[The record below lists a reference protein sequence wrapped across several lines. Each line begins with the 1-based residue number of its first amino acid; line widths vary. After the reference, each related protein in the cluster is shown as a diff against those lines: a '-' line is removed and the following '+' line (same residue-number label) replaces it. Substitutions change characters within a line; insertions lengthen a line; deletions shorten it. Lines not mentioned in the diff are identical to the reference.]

1 MAKDTSVSIVF
12 AKRPTG
18 EIIPGETFRV
28 ETTPAPTEAD
38 LKDGEVL
45 FEAHY
50 LSLDPSMRVW
60 LRDTPSYLPPVQ
72 IGEVMRGISSGRIL
86 ASKNPALKAGDWAT
100 GFSGWKEISVLGP
113 QHVFPAPMMPGIE
126 GPDLVGALG
135 MTGLTAYLG
144 LENVGQLKEGEL
156 VVVSGAAGATGS
168 IVGQVSKL
176 KGCRVVGI
184 AGSEEKCAWLKQL
197 GFDEAL
203 NYKASDFRDQ
213 FLAATKDKIDVYWDN
228 VGGEILDMALG
239 QMKLRG
245 RVLKCGSIG
254 EYNGDSNPGEVMK
267 NLGRI
272 SSMRLRM
279 EGFIVLDWAAQFP
292 AAMKQLAFW
301 VSQGQVKSKNT
312 VVKGGLEKADQALAD
327 LFKGVNTGKLVVEIK
342 EPSSS

>member
-1 MAKDTSVSIVF
+1 MANDKNLSIVF

-28 ETTPAPTEAD
+28 ETKAAPTEAD

-45 FEAHY
+45 FESHY

-86 ASKNPALKAGDWAT
+86 ASKNPSLKVGDWAT
-100 GFSGWKEISVLGP
+100 GFSGWQQVAVLGP
-113 QHVFPAPMMPGIE
+113 QHVFQAPMMPGIE

-144 LENVGQLKEGEL
+144 LENIGQLKEGEL

-168 IVGQVSKL
+168 IVGQIAKL

-184 AGSEEKCAWLKQL
+184 AGSDEKCAWLKQL
-197 GFDEAL
+197 GFDDAL
-203 NYKASDFRDQ
+203 NYKASDFRQQ
-213 FLAATKDKIDVYWDN
+213 FLGATKGQIDVYWDN
-228 VGGEILDMALG
+228 VGGEILDLALG

-245 RVLKCGSIG
+245 RILKCGSIG
-254 EYNGDSNPGEVMK
+254 EYNGDKNPGEIMT

-292 AAMKQLAFW
+292 AAMKQMAIW
-301 VSQGQVKSKNT
+301 VVQGQVKSKNT

-327 LFKGVNTGKLVVEIK
+327 LFKGLNTGKLVVEVK
-342 EPSSS
+342 EPTSS

>member
-1 MAKDTSVSIVF
+1 MANDKNLSIVF

-28 ETTPAPTEAD
+28 ETKAAPTEAD

-45 FEAHY
+45 FESHY

-86 ASKNPALKAGDWAT
+86 ASKNPSLKVGDWAT
-100 GFSGWKEISVLGP
+100 GFSGWQQVAVLGP
-113 QHVFPAPMMPGIE
+113 QHVFQAPMMPGIE

-144 LENVGQLKEGEL
+144 LENIGQLKEGEL

-168 IVGQVSKL
+168 IVGQIAKL

-184 AGSEEKCAWLKQL
+184 AGSDEKCAWLKQL
-197 GFDEAL
+197 GFDDAL
-203 NYKASDFRDQ
+203 NYKASDFRQQ
-213 FLAATKDKIDVYWDN
+213 FLGATKTENGDNADVVA
-228 VGGEILDMALG
+228 VGGEILDLALG

-245 RVLKCGSIG
+245 RILKCGSIG
-254 EYNGDSNPGEVMK
+254 EYNGDKNPGEIMT
-267 NLGRI
+267 
-272 SSMRLRM
+272 
-279 EGFIVLDWAAQFP
+279 GFIVLDWAAQFP
-292 AAMKQLAFW
+292 AAMKQMAIW
-301 VSQGQVKSKNT
+301 VVQGQVKSKNT

-327 LFKGVNTGKLVVEIK
+327 LFKGLNTGET
-342 EPSSS
+342 SSFIDESRN